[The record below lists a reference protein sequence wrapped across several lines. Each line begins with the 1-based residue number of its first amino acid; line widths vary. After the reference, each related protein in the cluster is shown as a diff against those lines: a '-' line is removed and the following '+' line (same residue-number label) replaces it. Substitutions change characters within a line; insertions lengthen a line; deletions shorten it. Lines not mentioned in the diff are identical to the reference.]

1 MCSALDS
8 WIVGEKSEKKKYQ
21 RLGYCSSQGKKNNK
35 TCRIAQGIFNGLTK
49 LFCLCETSLSG

>member
-21 RLGYCSSQGKKNNK
+21 RLGYCSSQGKKQQN
-35 TCRIAQGIFNGLTK
+35 
-49 LFCLCETSLSG
+49 LSDCAENI